1 MRLLFLLGYYGPNSD
16 ASGNIVHTLA
26 TELAR
31 NGDRVD
37 VLCQG
42 AQNKPAEHICD
53 GVTVYTVKNAFW
65 ARFFEWGRQTRGIKR
80 VAYLAGALL
89 RKGLLALRIWRY
101 PNSETGVT
109 RRMVGRYEREL
120 SQNTYDAVVAFFRP
134 YACLE
139 AGMRIAEE
147 GKIPFVPYFLDLAEE
162 QGRPSFMPL
171 WLYRRLMGRAER
183 QVFSACTFGVMPV
196 TAREKRKD
204 LYEAFGEKLLYL
216 EFPSFSMKKGSNQTV
231 QAGVQADAGKK
242 KEEGDLVFCFA
253 GTLDRNFRDPLPLLD
268 VLHALSKRLCQ
279 NGKSGRVILR
289 VFGGGDCGELL
300 AHYNGG
306 ENFVIEL
313 GGKVSRQEIE
323 SQYEQADVL
332 VNITNTFAS
341 LVPSKIFELF
351 AMGKPILNLC
361 AHGDDGSQVYFDR
374 YPAVFCAQGVELEQE
389 AEKLEEFVIREK
401 GKRISEDLLETLYGE
416 NTPSYVSQSL
426 RRRILGEGDTQ

>member
-1 MRLLFLLGYYGPNSD
+1 MRLLFLLGHYGPNSD

-26 TELAR
+26 TELAKQ
-31 NGDRVD
+31 GDRVD

-42 AQNKPAEHICD
+42 VENQPAEQVCE
-53 GVTVYTVKNAFW
+53 GVTVYTVKQVFW
-65 ARFFEWGRQTRGIKR
+65 ARFFEWGRQTSGVKR
-80 VAYLAGALL
+80 AAYLAGTLV

-109 RRMVGRYEREL
+109 RRMVERYEREL
-120 SQNTYDAVVAFFRP
+120 SQNTYDGVVAFFRP

-139 AGMRIAEE
+139 AAMAIAKQ

-183 QVFSACTFGVMPV
+183 KVFSASAFGVMPV

-204 LYEAFGEKLLYL
+204 LQEAFGEKLLYL
-216 EFPSFSMKKGSNQTV
+216 EFPSFSLKKRDGETV
-231 QAGVQADAGKK
+231 RKEGK
-242 KEEGDLVFCFA
+242 EDDLLFCFA
-253 GTLDRNFRDPLPLLD
+253 GTLDRSFRDPLPLLE
-268 VLHALSKRLCQ
+268 VLNALSKRLFQ
-279 NGKSGRVILR
+279 NGTGGRVILR

-306 ENFVIEL
+306 GNFVIEQ
-313 GGKVSRQEIE
+313 GGKVSRREIE
-323 SQYEQADVL
+323 HQYEQADVL

-351 AMGKPILNLC
+351 ATGKPILNLC
-361 AHGDDGSQVYFDR
+361 AHGDDGSQMYFDR
-374 YPAVFCAQGVELEQE
+374 YPAAFCAQGGEPEQE
-389 AEKLEEFVIREK
+389 AEKLEEFIKKEK
-401 GKRISEDLLETLYGE
+401 GKRISEELLETLYRE

-426 RRRILGEGDTQ
+426 RRRILHEGDTQ